1 MTTREV
7 HASDERDRAARGAL
21 RVALLVALILAAAF
35 ALLGQPQVVSLV
47 RAGEVRPE
55 WLLLAPLLFFV
66 FVVLTGVDALFV
78 ARRRGFLNGRA
89 LFQVLLALGFVAFLA
104 PQAYSEYRARKAPPT
119 TSIEL
124 LEQLSL
130 HKDARVRAV
139 VIDLAGYRAE
149 QRDLARLLLRAFDD
163 RDPKVREA
171 ALQAL
176 QRRYGASAPI
186 APEDARAIARRW
198 LAPPSPVGP

>member
-1 MTTREV
+1 M
-7 HASDERDRAARGAL
+7 HASEERDRATRGAL
-21 RVALLVALILAAAF
+21 RVALLVALILSAAF
-35 ALLGQPQVVSLV
+35 ALLGQPQLVSLV
-47 RAGEVRPE
+47 RAGDIRPE
-55 WLLLAPLLFFV
+55 WLLVAPVLFFV

-89 LFQVLLALGFVAFLA
+89 LFQVLIALGFVAFLA
-104 PQAYSEYRARKAPPT
+104 PQAYAEYRARKAPPT

-124 LEQLSL
+124 LEQLSR

-163 RDPKVREA
+163 NDPKVREA
-171 ALQAL
+171 ALQAF
-176 QRRYGASAPI
+176 QRRYGASAPV
-186 APEDARAIARRW
+186 EREEAREIVQRW
-198 LAPPSPVGP
+198 LDAKSPVGP